1 MTNLLTRDDTRGGAD
16 GVLRVRGPAYGF
28 MAECLRLQGDARR
41 QSRIARFFGANP
53 LCSGAREWY
62 RDAQSDVRNAKRLKG
77 LGDGFT
83 LLHATHDED
92 IAVDHLVIGPTGAF
106 TIATKNH
113 SGYRIRVENDVL
125 SVNTR
130 RTHHVRDARFEA
142 ARATKLLDPKASGQ
156 VTVIPLI
163 AIVDP
168 RSLAFGHP
176 RPTDVVVV
184 ASSRLAR
191 TITRRKRALTDE
203 AIAELVVRAQQGG
216 RWHADS
222 RVVDDTFTPE
232 ADFALLVQRV
242 DAAARRRAL
251 WILGGLGAVLAGI
264 AVAALLFGAG

>member
-1 MTNLLTRDDTRGGAD
+1 MTNLLTRDDTRATAD
-16 GVLRVRGPAYGF
+16 AVLRVRGPAYGF
-28 MAECLRLQGDARR
+28 MAECLRLQGDARP

-62 RDAQSDVRNAKRLKG
+62 RDAQSEVRNAKRLKG

-83 LLHATHDED
+83 LLHATHDDD
-92 IAVDHLVIGPTGAF
+92 IAVDNLVIGPTGAF

-130 RTHHVRDARFEA
+130 RTHHIRDARFEA

-168 RSLAFGHP
+168 RSLAFGRP

-191 TITRRKRALTDE
+191 TITRRKRVLTDD
-203 AIAELVVRAQQGG
+203 AIAEFVVRAQQGG
-216 RWHADS
+216 RWYADS

-251 WILGGLGAVLAGI
+251 WVLGGVVVLLAGI
-264 AVAALLFGAG
+264 AALALLGRIG